1 MQITKRKVSEH
12 DTIMLMLLYIKLY
25 TDKSSIMYKKYKR
38 FDEAVNRNLI
48 AMDSRACDNFM
59 NNEPTDEYYYFED
72 DEEGYLTLN
81 QNLDLDEATKKYFD
95 LMPQKVL
102 EASQMNN
109 ALCHIDL
116 ENQDGQIVKKGRVR

>member
-25 TDKSSIMYKKYKR
+25 TDKSSIMFKKYKR

-48 AMDSRACDNFM
+48 AMGSRACDNFM

-95 LMPQKVL
+95 LIPQKVL

-109 ALCHIDL
+109 ALCHIGL